1 MRLRPIIGW
10 AVFCVLIGIVIRAVP
25 SPTAA
30 YFFFN
35 AKRLAYS
42 RQYDAAIASYQKTVD
57 ANPKFARA
65 YVELGSIYF
74 VLKDYSTAETAFK
87 NAMNA
92 EEDSCAACGLGMVYR
107 AQEKFSDAET
117 ILRKSIEL
125 NRHDWCP
132 YNQLGR
138 LYYDRQE
145 YAKAAEEFS
154 RELKLKRSVGSLHF
168 LANSLY
174 YSDRVNESLKYYQ
187 QAVDL
192 DRDYEPIYNDFA
204 RAYNVSGHHVEAL
217 RVYETE
223 LRYDPDNAI
232 AHAGIGYTQ
241 LLMGN
246 PEAAYSEYEALLPLD
261 GKMAGQLL
269 IEIKRRL
276 PREISKTK

>member
-10 AVFCVLIGIVIRAVP
+10 AVFCILISIVVSAVP

-30 YFFFN
+30 YYFFN
-35 AKRLAYS
+35 GKRLKYS
-42 RQYDAAIASYQKTVD
+42 RKYDAAIDSYQKAVE

-65 YVELGSIYF
+65 YVEIGSLEF
-74 VLKDYSTAETAFK
+74 SLKKYDAAEAAFK

-107 AQEKFSDAET
+107 MQEKYAEAET
-117 ILRKSIEL
+117 ILRKSIQL
-125 NRHDWCP
+125 NRHDSCP

-138 LYYDRQE
+138 LYYDREE
-145 YAKAAEEFS
+145 YLKAAEVFEQ
-154 RELKLKRSVGSLHF
+154 ELKITRSAVSLHF

-174 YSDRVNESLKYYQ
+174 FGDRVTESLKYYQ
-187 QAVDL
+187 QAVHL
-192 DRDYEPIYNDFA
+192 DRNYEPIYNDFA
-204 RAYNVSGHHVEAL
+204 RAYNVSGHHNEAL
-217 RVYETE
+217 KIYETE
-223 LRYDPDNAI
+223 LRFDADNAV

-241 LLMGN
+241 LIMGN
-246 PEAAYSEYEALLPLD
+246 PEAAYNQYEELLPLD

-276 PREISKTK
+276 PSEVSKKK